1 MSTGREQAEYE
12 RVEYG
17 TGVRPEETGMRAR
30 EQGQRMQ
37 YQAQQQG
44 ENIKQS
50 VASGLHTAAQRLQ
63 QQGMERGQPSLATRV
78 AEPLERSA
86 QYLGTH
92 SLPEIRNDASVYARE
107 HPLTTAAGVFVAAF
121 LAGRLLRR
129 R

>member
-1 MSTGREQAEYE
+1 MSTGREQTERE

-17 TGVRPEETGMRAR
+17 VGGKPEETGMRMREEGQRIQYQAR
-30 EQGQRMQ
+30 EQG
-37 YQAQQQG
+37 
-44 ENIKQS
+44 ENIRQS
-50 VASGLHTAAQRLQ
+50 IASGLHTAAQRLQ
-63 QQGMERGQPSLATRV
+63 QQGMEQGRPGLATRV

-92 SLPEIRNDASVYARE
+92 SLPEIRNDARTYARE